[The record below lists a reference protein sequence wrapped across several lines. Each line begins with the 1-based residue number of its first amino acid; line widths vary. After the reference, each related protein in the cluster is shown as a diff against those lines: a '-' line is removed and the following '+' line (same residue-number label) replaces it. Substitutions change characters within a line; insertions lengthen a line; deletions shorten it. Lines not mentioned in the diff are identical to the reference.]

1 MPQTAFYTPVSSRIR
16 PAITAITY
24 NTAIIFIFSFLSGF
38 TLNNTTSPIPAPVQ
52 SPAITEE
59 KEIAPLRYS
68 CVRITDAAQFGIR
81 PIKAA
86 IAGWNTVSPSI
97 IAEILS
103 IPSMSIH
110 RFKINV
116 NTNKSFPYG
125 EVQVLLFQPNDCDIH
140 SHDRVLLLDAALQF
154 LF

>member
-86 IAGWNTVSPSI
+86 IQTDT
-97 IAEILS
+97 
-103 IPSMSIH
+103 
-110 RFKINV
+110 K
-116 NTNKSFPYG
+116 KSFPYG

-140 SHDRVLLLDAALQF
+140 SHDRVLLHDAALQF

>member
-24 NTAIIFIFSFLSGF
+24 NTAIIFIFLLIRIHFEQYYKPDTGSRAKSRDHRGKR
-38 TLNNTTSPIPAPVQ
+38 NCPAQ
-52 SPAITEE
+52 IQ
-59 KEIAPLRYS
+59 LCQNHGR
-68 CVRITDAAQFGIR
+68 AQFGIR

-116 NTNKSFPYG
+116 NTNRYKKIFPVWRSAG
-125 EVQVLLFQPNDCDIH
+125 FTIPAE
-140 SHDRVLLLDAALQF
+140 
-154 LF
+154 

>member
-116 NTNKSFPYG
+116 NTNRYKKIFPVWRSAG
-125 EVQVLLFQPNDCDIH
+125 FTIPAE
-140 SHDRVLLLDAALQF
+140 
-154 LF
+154 

>member
-1 MPQTAFYTPVSSRIR
+1 MQFYATDSILHSGQLQDQTCDHSNHIQYCYNFYIFLLIRIHFEQ
-16 PAITAITY
+16 Y
-24 NTAIIFIFSFLSGF
+24 Y
-38 TLNNTTSPIPAPVQ
+38 SPIPAPVQ

-116 NTNKSFPYG
+116 NTNRYKKIFPVWRSAG
-125 EVQVLLFQPNDCDIH
+125 FTIPAE
-140 SHDRVLLLDAALQF
+140 
-154 LF
+154 